1 MKSRDS
7 LLRTKRFHVDE
18 KRRRV
23 TQIETMIAEFTRVAG
38 DLDREIAAEEHRAGI
53 SDMNHFAYPTYA
65 RAARGRRENLQRS
78 SDELKEQLG
87 EARAQ
92 LDQALAEL
100 DKAQGLDGREK
111 GAERADFP
119 SPASLTDGM
128 LGMAVARA

>member
-7 LLRTKRFHVDE
+7 LLRSKRFHADE

-23 TQIETMIAEFTRVAG
+23 TQIETMIAEFTRMAG

-53 SDMNHFAYPTYA
+53 SDLAHFAYPTYA
-65 RAARGRRENLQRS
+65 RAARSRRENLQRS

-87 EARAQ
+87 EARSQ
-92 LDQALAEL
+92 LDDAVAEL
-100 DKAQGLDGREK
+100 DKAQGLEGRER
-111 GAERADFP
+111 AADRADFP
-119 SPASLTDGM
+119 SPVSLMDGM

>member
-7 LLRTKRFHVDE
+7 LLRSKRFHVDE

-23 TQIETMIAEFTRVAG
+23 TQIETMIADFTRMAG

-53 SDMNHFAYPTYA
+53 TDLAHFAYPTYA

-78 SDELKEQLG
+78 SDELREQLG

-92 LDQALAEL
+92 LDGALAEL
-100 DKAQGLDGREK
+100 DKVEGLEGRER
-111 GAERADFP
+111 ADRADFP
-119 SPASLTDGM
+119 SPVALMDGM
-128 LGMAVARA
+128 LGLAVARA